1 MITDPSKALRITDLS
16 NQDPIMELKHT
27 VLVILKILVSTGLI
41 VQRVRCSE
49 AAVLMGGHRDNV
61 NRTEPP
67 PTFDEYYD
75 YSDYTESAETQP
87 TNKTDSEEIPNPSP
101 LVLPGYNLPENIF
114 NKGKP
119 FYAEKDPLTGKIDLD
134 HKSPSLKAAE
144 GDSYEYLDDQPSDI
158 HDKKNIDRKDG
169 SISYGSHKQADVNQ
183 LTPNFHDFLN
193 LPVKYNP
200 NKYVYPLIS
209 SSYASTKIQGSVNK
223 FHNHKDSFGVQKT
236 TTTKKPAS
244 YHSTVSSYSYRT
256 TQRTM
261 ATTPVST
268 TTTTKPTTVRR
279 YPELTTPL
287 VTVLNSSMSHPSFSD
302 EYEYNEEVLA
312 TTASEKPRK
321 PSTTQNVRDVFLTTS
336 TQAPTNRVMSLF
348 EQLFGDY
355 DETVSTTQ
363 ATVPPASTTTSK
375 PASPTTTQG
384 YYPNIHAGPI
394 PNVLTG
400 SNMGLEQSYE
410 YEEDY
415 NDENIQD
422 SIPVENKVHANID
435 DLSLSVEPL
444 KPVTKLMLVNKTLHE
459 DKGKLEKKPIAP
471 KPDLSKNKPFPVKS
485 STYSDFTVQ
494 KTTATSTTTTTT
506 TTTTTSRPPSISPTT
521 YRPTTPRVTS
531 LPLGEN
537 HISPPPFNK
546 DPIIVA
552 TQNLREKLN
561 SEKVAA
567 KQQPQLI
574 LQPPQDYQRPPNLP
588 PSSTNF
594 HIAPGQDTMSLV
606 VGHHQSVGDGG
617 QYVGTALKENLFD
630 SKPFTPL
637 FGPEGGFAHPNQHL
651 QIGLQPPQA
660 SEATGSAVTI
670 QPMQNS
676 EASLA
681 IGMPVNG
688 MKQVPGQVMDATL
701 ETDGH
706 VNFPSPQGQSER
718 NKVVFPEEKKPAQSH
733 QQHNREVLK
742 LNSKPM
748 YHQLPSDLTPP
759 KEHDLGALPPR
770 YADRPM
776 RPPWDPRPGHFY
788 SGKPEYVRPPR
799 PNPTEVAF
807 KRIDNLPNIL
817 PQFRPN
823 TQHRHAAPPH
833 YHFDQRLNRQPLLE
847 RPSNRPVGFFEK
859 MGPPPEQPN
868 VYNRYP
874 PKNILRGPPPEDRRR
889 LPLRVNYDLDDHR
902 PLGPQPPQSL
912 DEQSP
917 MAEDRIMNEDPR
929 RSQLINGPELNLYQ
943 TPPNIPINNRRN
955 GNGDAEVETLQM
967 IQAKNDKEKD
977 SADADEHEDGD
988 EEKTEIQTDTVKV
1001 VAKEPER
1008 ESGGD
1013 KTIYKVYPVN
1023 TAPIIDVERNEPVII
1038 GSKSE
1043 PPLYP
1048 SKINGDFDFQQQDR
1062 NEAPILKPH
1071 PRPPTFPAKFDFP
1084 YPLERPDSIRHPEA
1098 ASNKISDLNQESFNY
1113 NNQWNSVNDN
1123 LESRIV
1129 TGGKP
1134 NFAPNQISATLKTYT
1149 EKPIAI
1155 AYTPTEPN
1163 LNADKY
1169 SMPNYGSPV
1178 IPEIRPGSVDND
1190 DIGHGPKNSEITV
1203 HATMHT
1209 NPNVNVPFRGPIYQ
1223 EPSNH
1228 KFNHKI
1234 DVDVDSD
1241 PVPAQLDFQAPF
1253 QASVKLDASTNQ
1265 GWSVVRDKNRTTT
1278 EEAEVTTLPL
1288 ATTSEFDIE
1297 NFKPQLIGGFK
1308 PLYSMPDEGRKS
1320 EDIADRAEK

>member
-1 MITDPSKALRITDLS
+1 M
-16 NQDPIMELKHT
+16 
-27 VLVILKILVSTGLI
+27 
-41 VQRVRCSE
+41 
-49 AAVLMGGHRDNV
+49 
-61 NRTEPP
+61 
-67 PTFDEYYD
+67 
-75 YSDYTESAETQP
+75 
-87 TNKTDSEEIPNPSP
+87 
-101 LVLPGYNLPENIF
+101 VLPGYNLPENIF

-134 HKSPSLKAAE
+134 HKSPSLKEAE
-144 GDSYEYLDDQPSDI
+144 NSYEYLDDQPSDI
-158 HDKKNIDRKDG
+158 YDKKNIDRKDG

-244 YHSTVSSYSYRT
+244 YHPSVSTYSYRT

-268 TTTTKPTTVRR
+268 TTTTAKIKR
-279 YPELTTPL
+279 YPEITTTPV
-287 VTVLNSSMSHPSFSD
+287 VTILNSSMLHPSFSD
-302 EYEYNEEVLA
+302 EYDYNEDILP
-312 TTASEKPRK
+312 TTTSEKPQN
-321 PSTTQNVRDVFLTTS
+321 PSTTQDVKEVFLTTT

-363 ATVPPASTTTSK
+363 STTSK
-375 PASPTTTQG
+375 PVSLTTTQG

-400 SNMGLEQSYE
+400 SKMGLENSYE
-410 YEEDY
+410 YEEEYDD
-415 NDENIQD
+415 N
-422 SIPVENKVHANID
+422 IPVENKVHANVD

-444 KPVTKLMLVNKTLHE
+444 NPVTKLMLVNKTVNE
-459 DKGKLEKKPIAP
+459 DKGKFDKKPIAP
-471 KPDLSKNKPFPVKS
+471 KQDPSKNKPFTVKP
-485 STYSDFTVQ
+485 STYSTVGVQ
-494 KTTATSTTTTTT
+494 KTTTS
-506 TTTTTSRPPSISPTT
+506 SIAPTT

-561 SEKVAA
+561 SEKVAP
-567 KQQPQLI
+567 KEPQLI
-574 LQPPQDYQRPPNLP
+574 VQVPQEYQRPPNLP

-606 VGHHQSVGDGG
+606 VGHHQSVGDG

-630 SKPFTPL
+630 RQPFTPL
-637 FGPEGGFAHPNQHL
+637 YAPEGDL
-651 QIGLQPPQA
+651 QINLQPPT
-660 SEATGSAVTI
+660 EVTGSAVTI

-688 MKQVPGQVMDATL
+688 VKQVPGQVMDAPL
-701 ETDGH
+701 ENDGH
-706 VNFPSPQGQSER
+706 VNFPSPQKQSER
-718 NKVVFPEEKKPAQSH
+718 TKVVFPEEKKPTQANQPP
-733 QQHNREVLK
+733 NREVLQ

-759 KEHDLGALPPR
+759 KEHDLGAVPPR
-770 YADRPM
+770 YADRPV

-799 PNPTEVAF
+799 PPTEVAY

-823 TQHRHAAPPH
+823 MQHRHVTPPH

-859 MGPPPEQPN
+859 MGPPPQHPN
-868 VYNRYP
+868 MYNRYP
-874 PKNILRGPPPEDRRR
+874 NNNILRGPPPEDRRR
-889 LPLRVNYDLDDHR
+889 PPLRVNYDLDEHR
-902 PLGPQPPQSL
+902 PLGQQPPQSL

-929 RSQLINGPELNLYQ
+929 RTQLINGPELNLYQ

-955 GNGDAEVETLQM
+955 GNGDGEVETLQM
-967 IQAKNDKEKD
+967 IQAKNDKEKSTD
-977 SADADEHEDGD
+977 EDG
-988 EEKTEIQTDTVKV
+988 EEDTEMQTDTVKV
-1001 VAKEPER
+1001 LAKEPER
-1008 ESGGD
+1008 QTGGD

-1023 TAPIIDVERNEPVII
+1023 TAPERNEPVII

-1043 PPLYP
+1043 PPLHP

-1071 PRPPTFPAKFDFP
+1071 PRPATFPAKFDFP
-1084 YPLERPDSIRHPEA
+1084 YPLERPDSNRHPETS
-1098 ASNKISDLNQESFNY
+1098 SNKISDSIQNQKPFIY
-1113 NNQWNSVNDN
+1113 NNQWNSVNEH

-1178 IPEIRPGSVDND
+1178 IPEIRPGSVENG
-1190 DIGHGPKNSEITV
+1190 DIAHGSKNSEITV

-1209 NPNVNVPFRGPIYQ
+1209 NPNVKLPFRGPIYP
-1223 EPSNH
+1223 EAL
-1228 KFNHKI
+1228 NHKI
-1234 DVDVDSD
+1234 DEDIESD
-1241 PVPAQLDFQAPF
+1241 PVPPQLDFQAPF

-1278 EEAEVTTLPL
+1278 EETEVTTLPL

-1308 PLYSMPDEGRKS
+1308 PLYSLPDEGRKS